1 MKNNINPAANNNCIA
16 TIPSSSVSVAEIQN
30 SKTPAAT
37 GAVLSAETSEL
48 LGLFAQFRA
57 LHNRAVAIFNRKM
70 DVTPAEKEQ
79 QAEVLCGYEGF
90 WLDKIEELMR
100 DNIINSN
107 FSQL

>member
-1 MKNNINPAANNNCIA
+1 MLQNQHVRPASM
-16 TIPSSSVSVAEIQN
+16 PSSSISAAETQN
-30 SKTPAAT
+30 SKIPATT

-57 LHNRAVAIFNRKM
+57 LHNRAVAIYNRKM

-100 DNIINSN
+100 NNIINSDY
-107 FSQL
+107 SQL